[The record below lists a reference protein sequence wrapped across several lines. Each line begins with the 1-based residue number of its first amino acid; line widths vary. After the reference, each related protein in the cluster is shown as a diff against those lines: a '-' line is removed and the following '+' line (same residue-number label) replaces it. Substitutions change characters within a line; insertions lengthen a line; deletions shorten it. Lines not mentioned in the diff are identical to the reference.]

1 MRYNAGTDII
11 IRWMFENR
19 LLQGLSQLID
29 GMICIHTQRE
39 SSYITPY
46 MERQSLSVGEYQGL
60 MLKVSYNWGNK
71 KVKNGKK
78 HNPISENQ
86 RERYSGNK

>member
-1 MRYNAGTDII
+1 MRKDIKNWSLAFSYYRSFNYNNGKY
-11 IRWMFENR
+11 
-19 LLQGLSQLID
+19 SS
-29 GMICIHTQRE
+29 QRE